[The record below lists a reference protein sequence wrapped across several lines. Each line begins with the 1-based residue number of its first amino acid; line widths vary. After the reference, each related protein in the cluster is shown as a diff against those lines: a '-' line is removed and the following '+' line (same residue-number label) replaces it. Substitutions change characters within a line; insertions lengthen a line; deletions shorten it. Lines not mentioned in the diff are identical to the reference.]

1 MSIPSIT
8 IRLDFGEGGVSE
20 ATLHQGSAPVPVDLA
35 SFGASA
41 AGGGMPTPTG
51 DPTAAAAQAA
61 APTPSVGALDPG
73 LAAVGEPPEPS
84 PDIPG
89 LDQGAAGGG
98 EDMPIPEGD
107 PSEKK
112 TSRK

>member
-35 SFGASA
+35 SFG
-41 AGGGMPTPTG
+41 
-51 DPTAAAAQAA
+51 
-61 APTPSVGALDPG
+61 DPG